1 MTDSTNE
8 PLIVVERVQKRYD
21 GARPAVDDL
30 SFSVARGEFVLLTGP
45 TGAGKTTVL
54 RLLAALE
61 PPSSGRIAIAGVE
74 IAKLKRRARAAL
86 RRSIGI
92 VPQDL
97 LLLAD
102 RTALDNVMLPALV
115 SGSPRAVARHRAL
128 AALTRV
134 GVADTAQRPR
144 ALSAGA
150 QQRVALA
157 RAIVNRPAVILAD
170 EPTAHLDAEAAAGI
184 LHLLDEFSVSG
195 IAVLLASHGEN
206 VALPARTRVLRLAG
220 GRMV

>member
-8 PLIVVERVQKRYD
+8 PLIVVERVRKRYD
-21 GARPAVDDL
+21 DARPAVDDL

-102 RTALDNVMLPALV
+102 RTALENVMLPALV
-115 SGSPRAVARHRAL
+115 SGLPRADARHRAQ

-134 GVADTAQRPR
+134 GVADTAQRSR

-150 QQRVALA
+150 QQRIALA
-157 RAIVNRPAVILAD
+157 RAIVNRPALILAD
-170 EPTAHLDAEAAAGI
+170 EPTAHLDAGAAARI
-184 LHLLDEFSVSG
+184 LRLLDEFSASG